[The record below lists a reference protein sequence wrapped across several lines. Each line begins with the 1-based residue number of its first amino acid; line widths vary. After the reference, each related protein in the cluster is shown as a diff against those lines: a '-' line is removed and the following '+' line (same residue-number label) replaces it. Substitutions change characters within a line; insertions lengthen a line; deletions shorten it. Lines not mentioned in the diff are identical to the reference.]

1 MTGRRI
7 IWIIG
12 GYIGIMFLALVLFYL
27 LPIGN
32 DSKDKMSEEEI
43 SQYFNE
49 DFGLYDALKAG
60 KLDSRYD
67 KYRKEMKSYPFY
79 EDQLKIISNGRN
91 FGTNIY
97 VEVKETN
104 NHTVDVIQYQQK
116 MIINSIDV
124 DVSEKFD
131 SLKVVLEGKQ
141 LGLLSPEQKKITF
154 AIFDKDFTVTQ
165 FTGEKLFDKG
175 FDVIG
180 GNDFIYLRIPPN
192 VQLIYDKDNVNLQFV
207 NK

>member
-12 GYIGIMFLALVLFYL
+12 GYMGIMFFALVLFYL

-32 DSKDKMSEEEI
+32 ESKDKLSEDEI
-43 SQYFNE
+43 NQYLNE
-49 DFGLYDALKAG
+49 GFGLYDALKAG
-60 KLDSRYD
+60 KWDLRYD
-67 KYRKEMKSYPFY
+67 KYRTEMNSFPFH
-79 EDQLKIISNGRN
+79 EDQLKIISNGRIFN
-91 FGTNIY
+91 TDIF

-116 MIINSIDV
+116 MIINSMDAS
-124 DVSEKFD
+124 DKLD

-141 LGLLSPEQKKITF
+141 LGVLSPEQKKITF